1 MGDPCQICGAEPAAR
16 LTLLGASDPLTIVAC
31 VRHRN
36 ALAFDIGQAIGRLLS
51 AETTRPAAP
60 SARAETGAMQFGSD
74 WRGIFIRGDSAFY
87 FAQQLAMVATWLHKQ
102 GAYPKLAG
110 ATLEGLRNLL
120 LTSHQQRTDVEVQL
134 LRPFAECSDR
144 AAPCPIHY
152 LGSDMRRACYYVES
166 KGPSPDRLIMT
177 RDVAEV
183 TCSEC
188 LAIVKLC
195 GQ

>member
-1 MGDPCQICGAEPAAR
+1 
-16 LTLLGASDPLTIVAC
+16 
-31 VRHRN
+31 
-36 ALAFDIGQAIGRLLS
+36 
-51 AETTRPAAP
+51 
-60 SARAETGAMQFGSD
+60 MQFGSD
-74 WRGIFIRGDSAFY
+74 WRGLFIRGDSAFY
-87 FAQQLAMVATWLHKQ
+87 FATQLSLVATWLHKQ

-120 LTSHQQRTDVEVQL
+120 LTSHSQRTDVEVQL
-134 LRPFAECSDR
+134 LRPFDDCCDS
-144 AAPCPIHY
+144 AAPFPIVHH